1 MRYLHDH
8 MTILHIEH
16 VRTRCSYLCYM
27 AGHVPMH
34 PTRCSRSLPSSATS
48 SRATLR
54 SRSSEIAGGEISTRT
69 GQGAQHRALR
79 VLRVLGLCWGHPIG
93 VTTPSAHL
101 PLRLYRGAVGPSPA
115 CCARLVACYF
125 KFVFILWVVLLS
137 VDFVSRRR
145 YLPYCV
151 QGCAPSRP

>member
-1 MRYLHDH
+1 

-69 GQGAQHRALR
+69 GQGAQHKALRVLR

-101 PLRLYRGAVGPSPA
+101 PLRGAVA
-115 CCARLVACYF
+115 CMLCTSRRLFLSFAC
-125 KFVFILWVVLLS
+125 ILCVVLLS
-137 VDFVSRRR
+137 VDLSRRR
-145 YLPYCV
+145 YLPHCV
-151 QGCAPSRP
+151 HGCAPSRP